1 MRYANH
7 LFPSFCHPCIPHNLK
22 FIVLDEHIPELSSSD
37 LRECT
42 GSVVLVAGVVCLV
55 NLGGGGLAGGDWIL
69 LEFSASLLHYREPYT
84 EW

>member
-1 MRYANH
+1 M
-7 LFPSFCHPCIPHNLK
+7 
-22 FIVLDEHIPELSSSD
+22 VSSH

-42 GSVVLVAGVVCLV
+42 ESGVLVAGVVCLV
-55 NLGGGGLAGGDWIL
+55 KGGGLAGGDWIS

>member
-1 MRYANH
+1 M
-7 LFPSFCHPCIPHNLK
+7 
-22 FIVLDEHIPELSSSD
+22 VSSD

-69 LEFSASLLHYREPYT
+69 LELSASLLHYREPYT

>member
-1 MRYANH
+1 M
-7 LFPSFCHPCIPHNLK
+7 
-22 FIVLDEHIPELSSSD
+22 VSSD

-55 NLGGGGLAGGDWIL
+55 KGGGGLAGGDWVS
-69 LEFSASLLHYREPYT
+69 LELSASLLHYREPYT